1 MKSLSGILTFL
12 VIIAI
17 TLVGGCG
24 KAQRSAKPSADGGVP
39 KASVAAD
46 PSTDKADVPSKPGE
60 APASAPVPRYE
71 PPAASERDKLSEGG
85 IDPREKAE
93 VTESALEFAQ
103 KNIPGVKHIKVCFS
117 KLYGGWYMLV
127 FTEKGK
133 KASMEHWSW
142 ISKTKEW
149 EVITKKKQLTP
160 KEMEFE
166 LKGEV
171 AGEKCFF
178 LK

>member
-1 MKSLSGILTFL
+1 MKSLSGILIF
-12 VIIAI
+12 IIIII

-24 KAQRSAKPSADGGVP
+24 KGQRSAKPSADGGVP
-39 KASVAAD
+39 RASAEATTSADKIGMTGKA
-46 PSTDKADVPSKPGE
+46 GE
-60 APASAPVPRYE
+60 APVSAPGPRYE
-71 PPAASERDKLSEGG
+71 PPAASEREKLAEGG

-133 KASMEHWSW
+133 KASVEHWSW

-149 EVITKKKQLTP
+149 EVITQKKELTP
-160 KEMEFE
+160 KDMEFE